1 MRCQGAVLAA
11 VCLAALWFAATP
23 SGYARDDDAPPANPD
38 FAAVER
44 AAQRAEPGTE
54 YILSVP
60 ARRSECVALAL
71 QYKSTDSTAGSGI
84 AALVEFRCISAIL
97 LQLEQVYYDSEAFPP
112 DGMNGL
118 IDRLS
123 GAIYELYDG
132 IYNEQP
138 ACRPWCGTMYDPV
151 PQFMVNRVLDDAVEA
166 IAEARLASSPAWAKW
181 LNDWRAATEP

>member
-11 VCLAALWFAATP
+11 ACLAALWIVVAP
-23 SGYARDDDAPPANPD
+23 SGYARGDRTPPAD
-38 FAAVER
+38 LDLAAVER

-60 ARRSECVALAL
+60 ARRSECAALAL
-71 QYKSTDSTAGSGI
+71 QYKSTDSTAGGGI
-84 AALVEFRCISAIL
+84 AALAEFHCISAIL
-97 LQLEQVYYDSEAFPP
+97 LQLAQLYYDSEAFPP
-112 DGMNGL
+112 DGMKGH

-123 GAIYELYDG
+123 GAVYALYDG

-138 ACRPWCGTMYDPV
+138 ACRPWCGTMYHPV
-151 PQFMVNRVLDDAVEA
+151 PRFMVNRVLDDAVEA

-181 LNDWRAATEP
+181 LRDWRAATEP